1 MCKQPFH
8 SRHPENEIVF
18 YYSLKILQEDFGEGD
33 EIKVATADSGGLSFS
48 RSLRHEI
55 SAVNNHPHPRFER
68 VFF

>member
-1 MCKQPFH
+1 M
-8 SRHPENEIVF
+8 F
-18 YYSLKILQEDFGEGD
+18 YYSLEMLQEVFGEGD

>member
-1 MCKQPFH
+1 M
-8 SRHPENEIVF
+8 F
-18 YYSLKILQEDFGEGD
+18 YYSLEMLQEVFGEGD
-33 EIKVATADSGGLSFS
+33 EIKVAIADSGGLSFS